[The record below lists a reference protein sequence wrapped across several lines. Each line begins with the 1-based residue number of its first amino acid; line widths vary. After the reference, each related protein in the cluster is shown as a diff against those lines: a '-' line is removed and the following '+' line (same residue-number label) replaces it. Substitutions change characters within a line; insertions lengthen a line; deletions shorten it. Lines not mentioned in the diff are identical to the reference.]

1 MWKEKITDI
10 TSQKQIVMARIEELI
25 TSIDEQAIQ
34 IDQAITQYHELL
46 LYLQLIPSSTQ
57 LANGVDYRLVLE
69 QVDDVTSV
77 STRNVQHYQTQILS
91 NSMLVR
97 LEVRIEILCYLQSV
111 LDEYSK
117 SVDKAITSFREE
129 IVKFDVWNRR
139 VSS

>member
-10 TSQKQIVMARIEELI
+10 SSQEQIVMARIEELI

>member
-1 MWKEKITDI
+1 MKSLREKNDALREKINQQEFSPEQVEQIRKASAMWKEKITDI

-97 LEVRIEILCYLQSV
+97 LEVRIEILCYL
-111 LDEYSK
+111 
-117 SVDKAITSFREE
+117 
-129 IVKFDVWNRR
+129 
-139 VSS
+139 

>member
-1 MWKEKITDI
+1 MWKEKITDV

>member
-10 TSQKQIVMARIEELI
+10 SSQKQIVMARIEELI